1 MKRPKYMEDMLKMIF
16 FWIGA
21 MFLVVSVLM
30 FFRVMKPKESSLVQN
45 QLLLGIIFLATG
57 MLFLIT
63 AVCMGIVA
71 MKKNKLHDELLKNG
85 VTVSGIVEKVY
96 LQKSTQYGKQ
106 SPYIICYA
114 YTHSDKEYHKKSC
127 YLWVEPRYKI
137 GDAIT
142 VYVNDNGKSA
152 IKI

>member
-71 MKKNKLHDELLKNG
+71 LKKNKLQDE
-85 VTVSGIVEKVY
+85 
-96 LQKSTQYGKQ
+96 
-106 SPYIICYA
+106 
-114 YTHSDKEYHKKSC
+114 
-127 YLWVEPRYKI
+127 
-137 GDAIT
+137 
-142 VYVNDNGKSA
+142 
-152 IKI
+152 

>member
-30 FFRVMKPKESSLVQN
+30 FFRLMKPKESSLVQN

-96 LQKSTQYGKQ
+96 LQK
-106 SPYIICYA
+106 
-114 YTHSDKEYHKKSC
+114 
-127 YLWVEPRYKI
+127 R
-137 GDAIT
+137 
-142 VYVNDNGKSA
+142 
-152 IKI
+152 

>member
-71 MKKNKLHDELLKNG
+71 MKKNKLQDELLKNG
-85 VTVSGIVEKVY
+85 VMVSGIVEKVY
-96 LQKSTQYGKQ
+96 LQKSTQ
-106 SPYIICYA
+106 
-114 YTHSDKEYHKKSC
+114 
-127 YLWVEPRYKI
+127 
-137 GDAIT
+137 
-142 VYVNDNGKSA
+142 
-152 IKI
+152 